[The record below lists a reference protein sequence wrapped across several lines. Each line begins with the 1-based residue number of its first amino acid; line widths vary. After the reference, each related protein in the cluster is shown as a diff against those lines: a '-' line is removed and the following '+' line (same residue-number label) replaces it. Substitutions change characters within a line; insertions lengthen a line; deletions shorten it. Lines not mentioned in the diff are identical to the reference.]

1 MNVKTK
7 KNAGYSIIELLIAM
21 TIMLVL
27 MGIVSTLFARSLG
40 TRDRE
45 SRKTDALTSAQAA
58 LNVMSHEIANS
69 GFGLTYNGIVAEDSG
84 INQLHFRSNFVNID
98 LETKSPGEDVTY
110 YYEATTDSI
119 VRYDP
124 NAPTGIPKTSAI
136 ISKISK
142 VTFLYFNYSG
152 SNSTPTTTTTPT
164 INTGRVRIT
173 ISVQLEEVQG
183 QPTGQSV
190 SFTSDVT
197 LRNSNYMLNQ
207 Y

>member
-1 MNVKTK
+1 MNPKTK
-7 KNAGYSIIELLIAM
+7 KNAGYSILELMIAM
-21 TIMLVL
+21 TIMLGL
-27 MGIVSTLFARSLG
+27 MGIVSTLFAKSIG

-69 GFGLTYNGIVAEDSG
+69 GFGLTYNGIVVADSNS
-84 INQLHFRSNFVNID
+84 NQLHFRSNFVNGD
-98 LETKSPGEDVTY
+98 LQTKSPGEDITY

-119 VRYDP
+119 VRYDR
-124 NAPTGIPKTSAI
+124 NSNPTTSAI
-136 ISKISK
+136 INKISQ
-142 VTFLYFNYSG
+142 VTFQYFNYAG
-152 SNSTPTTTTTPT
+152 TNSTPTITSVPTT
-164 INTGRVRIT
+164 NTGRVRIT
-173 ISVQLEEVQG
+173 ISVQLEAVQG
-183 QPTGQSV
+183 QPRGQSV